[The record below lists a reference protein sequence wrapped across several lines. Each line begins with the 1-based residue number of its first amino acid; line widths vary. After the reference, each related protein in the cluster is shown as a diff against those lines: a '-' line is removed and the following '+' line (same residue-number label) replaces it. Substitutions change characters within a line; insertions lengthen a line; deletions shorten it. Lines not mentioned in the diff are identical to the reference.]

1 MRKNWLGGFVSSIGF
16 VFTIVGWD
24 LAYAGG
30 TANIAGLC
38 RNHIASSG
46 KERAALAS
54 GYLEGVQAALN
65 KDRSDILVP
74 PEHPDH
80 PVWWVLPNREMTADH
95 LETSLSVFCKAKLN
109 EEKTL
114 LQAFLG
120 IAARKEGSPRTGLP
134 LSDGP
139 SEQWRQVLEGSRH
152 TCLDYA
158 SASDNERSKL
168 IYGYFLGTKA
178 VGLTLNTPRELSLV
192 VWPET
197 DPRDVKA
204 KVDANCRGA
213 GHRNSTVRDVL
224 WLTTVEMGMERWIA
238 GRQQNNR
245 ELLNFR
251 YPD

>member
-1 MRKNWLGGFVSSIGF
+1 MRKNWLGNFGLLVGFALSIL
-16 VFTIVGWD
+16 ISD
-24 LAYAGG
+24 SADAGG
-30 TANIAGLC
+30 GTSIPWSCG
-38 RNHIASSG
+38 RYSASSG
-46 KERAALAS
+46 KERTALAT

-80 PVWWVLPNREMTADH
+80 PVWWVLPNREMTADQ
-95 LETSLSVFCKAKLN
+95 LERSLSAFCQSKLN

-114 LQAFLG
+114 LYAFLS
-120 IAARKEGSPRTGLP
+120 IAARKDGAPRTGLP

-158 SASDNERSKL
+158 SASDNERGNL

-178 VGLTLNTPRELSLV
+178 AGLALNTPRELSLV
-192 VWPET
+192 VWPEA
-197 DPRDVKA
+197 DPREVKA

-224 WLTTVEMGMERWIA
+224 WLTTVEMGMERWLA
-238 GRQQNNR
+238 GKQQRNR
-245 ELLNFR
+245 EFLNFR